1 MRSRSCPPPAGC
13 GPASGCGCGSRRP
26 TTSRPPTCGT
36 ALGHVSR
43 QNAALITI
51 HHSERYPSV
60 LLVPVMEGN
69 LLGTFI
75 SGGVL
80 SVGAETVPAA
90 KIARQKADP
99 S

>member
-1 MRSRSCPPPAGC
+1 MVRGVAV
-13 GPASGCGCGSRRP
+13 
-26 TTSRPPTCGT
+26 
-36 ALGHVSR
+36 GHVSR

-60 LLVPVMEGN
+60 LLVPVTEGN
-69 LLGTFI
+69 VLGTFV

-80 SVGAETVPAA
+80 ATTAETVPAA
-90 KIARQKADP
+90 KIARQKADR